1 MDVSISS
8 AVPAVSASPA
18 PTHVTPIRRIK
29 YQHAWRERLV
39 VLLLTGL
46 TGGCALLPA
55 PAPRHDEQAV
65 GAPLPYEPPLA
76 GIQVAPPLPAV
87 APEVVKHGPRR
98 KKRIAL
104 TFDACATQGPS
115 RFDERVI
122 RTLISMKVP
131 ATLFL
136 GGKWMEEYPDETQE
150 LANHPQFELANHTYL
165 HPHLPHE
172 SDERVREELVRTQ
185 DMLYTL
191 TGRRATLFRA
201 PYGELDARVARL
213 GAEAGMIA
221 IQYDLASGDP
231 DPRISSKRLIEYVR
245 GQSRNGSIVVM
256 HMNGRG
262 WKTAEAL
269 PRIVLGLR
277 KKGYKLV
284 TVSELLGRPP
294 APPVSP
300 GPALR
305 D

>member
-1 MDVSISS
+1 MKNLD
-8 AVPAVSASPA
+8 
-18 PTHVTPIRRIK
+18 T
-29 YQHAWRERLV
+29 WRGRLA
-39 VLLLTGL
+39 VLLLAGL
-46 TGGCALLPA
+46 ASGCALLPA
-55 PAPRHDEQAV
+55 PAPQHDEQAV

-87 APEVVKHGPRR
+87 APQVVKHGPRR

-104 TFDACATQGPS
+104 TFDACSTQGPS
-115 RFDERVI
+115 QFDERVI
-122 RTLISMKVP
+122 RTLIDMRVP

-136 GGKWMEEYPDETQE
+136 GGKWMEEHPDETLE

-172 SDERVREELVRTQ
+172 SDERVREEFVRTQ

-201 PYGELDARVARL
+201 PYGEVDARIAHL

-231 DPRISSKRLIEYVR
+231 DPRISTKRLLVYVTD
-245 GQSRNGSIVVM
+245 QAKNGSIVVM

-262 WKTAEAL
+262 WKTADAL
-269 PRIVLGLR
+269 PRIVLRLR

-284 TVSELLGRPP
+284 TVSDLLGRPP
-294 APPVSP
+294 APPVSA
-300 GPALR
+300 GPVFS

>member
-1 MDVSISS
+1 MKNLD
-8 AVPAVSASPA
+8 
-18 PTHVTPIRRIK
+18 T
-29 YQHAWRERLV
+29 WRGRLAA
-39 VLLLTGL
+39 LLLAGL
-46 TGGCALLPA
+46 ASGCALLPV
-55 PAPRHDEQAV
+55 PAPQHDEQAV

-87 APEVVKHGPRR
+87 APQVVKHGPRR

-104 TFDACATQGPS
+104 TFDACSTQGPS
-115 RFDERVI
+115 QFDERVI
-122 RTLISMKVP
+122 RALIEMQVP

-136 GGKWMEEYPDETQE
+136 GGKWMEEHPDETQE

-172 SDERVREELVRTQ
+172 SDERVREEFVRTQ
-185 DMLYTL
+185 DLLYTL

-201 PYGELDARVARL
+201 PYGEVDARIARL

-231 DPRISSKRLIEYVR
+231 DPRISTKRLLEYVTD
-245 GQSRNGSIVVM
+245 QAKNGSIVVM

-262 WKTAEAL
+262 WKTADAL
-269 PRIVLGLR
+269 PRIVLRLR

-284 TVSELLGRPP
+284 TVSDLLGRPP
-294 APPVSP
+294 APPVSA
-300 GPALR
+300 GPLLS

>member
-1 MDVSISS
+1 MCNRH
-8 AVPAVSASPA
+8 A
-18 PTHVTPIRRIK
+18 RRG
-29 YQHAWRERLV
+29 RLA
-39 VLLLTGL
+39 VLLWLGL
-46 TGGCALLPA
+46 TGGCALLPG
-55 PAPRHDEQAV
+55 PAPQHDEQVV

-76 GIQVAPPLPAV
+76 GVQVAPALPAV
-87 APEVVKHGPRR
+87 APQVVKNGPRR

-104 TFDACATQGPS
+104 TFDACSTQGPS
-115 RFDERVI
+115 QFDERVI
-122 RTLISMKVP
+122 RTLIEMQVP

-136 GGKWMEEYPDETQE
+136 GGKWMEEHPDETQE
-150 LANHPQFELANHTYL
+150 LANNPYFELANHTYL
-165 HPHLPHE
+165 HPHLPRE
-172 SDERVREELVRTQ
+172 SDARVREELARTQ

-201 PYGELDARVARL
+201 PYGELDARVIDL

-231 DPRISSKRLIEYVR
+231 DPRISTKRLIEYVTD
-245 GQSRNGSIVVM
+245 QAKNGSIVVM

-269 PRIVLGLR
+269 PRIVLRLR

-284 TVSELLGRPP
+284 TVSELIGRPAAP
-294 APPVSP
+294 AVSP
-300 GPALR
+300 DPALR

>member
-1 MDVSISS
+1 MKNLD
-8 AVPAVSASPA
+8 
-18 PTHVTPIRRIK
+18 T
-29 YQHAWRERLV
+29 WRGRLAA
-39 VLLLTGL
+39 LLLAGL
-46 TGGCALLPA
+46 ASGCALLPA
-55 PAPRHDEQAV
+55 PAPQNDEQAV
-65 GAPLPYEPPLA
+65 GAPLPYEPPHTGVQA
-76 GIQVAPPLPAV
+76 APALPAV
-87 APEVVKHGPRR
+87 APAVVKNGPRR
-98 KKRIAL
+98 KKKIAL

-115 RFDERVI
+115 QFDERVI
-122 RTLISMKVP
+122 RMLIELQVP

-136 GGKWMEEYPDETQE
+136 GGKWMEEHPDETLE

-172 SDERVREELVRTQ
+172 SDERVREELLRTQ

-201 PYGELDARVARL
+201 PYGEVDARIARL
-213 GAEAGMIA
+213 GAQAGMIA

-231 DPRISSKRLIEYVR
+231 DPRISSKRLIEYVSD
-245 GQSRNGSIVVM
+245 QARNGSIVVM

-269 PRIVLGLR
+269 PRIVLRLR

-294 APPVSP
+294 APAVNS
-300 GPALR
+300 GFGTQGLSAR
-305 D
+305 

>member
-1 MDVSISS
+1 MTATQSVYCRVTDLRQFSPDHRMNFQDTWRRRLT
-8 AVPAVSASPA
+8 ALLMAALAS
-18 PTHVTPIRRIK
+18 
-29 YQHAWRERLV
+29 
-39 VLLLTGL
+39 
-46 TGGCALLPA
+46 GCALAPA
-55 PAPRHDEQAV
+55 PAPLNDEQAV

-76 GIQVAPPLPAV
+76 GVRAAPALPVV
-87 APEVVKHGPRR
+87 APEVVKNGPRR

-104 TFDACATQGPS
+104 TFDACSTQGPS
-115 RFDERVI
+115 QFDERVI
-122 RTLISMKVP
+122 RVLIDMQAP

-136 GGKWMEEYPDETQE
+136 GGKWMEEHPDETQE
-150 LANHPQFELANHTYL
+150 LANYPQFEMANHTYL

-172 SDERVREELVRTQ
+172 SDERVHEELFRTQ

-201 PYGELDARVARL
+201 PYGEVDARIAGI
-213 GAEAGMIA
+213 GAQAGMIA

-231 DPRISSKRLIEYVR
+231 DPNISAKRLIEYVSA
-245 GQSRNGSIVVM
+245 QAKNGSIIVM

-269 PRIVLGLR
+269 PRIVTRLR

-294 APPVSP
+294 APAVSAA
-300 GPALR
+300 PALR

>member
-1 MDVSISS
+1 M
-8 AVPAVSASPA
+8 
-18 PTHVTPIRRIK
+18 K
-29 YQHAWRERLV
+29 NLGAWRGRLAA
-39 VLLLTGL
+39 LLLAGL
-46 TGGCALLPA
+46 TSGCALLPT
-55 PAPRHDEQAV
+55 PAPQHDEQAV

-76 GIQVAPPLPAV
+76 GVQVAPALPAV
-87 APEVVKHGPRR
+87 APQVVKHGPRR

-104 TFDACATQGPS
+104 TFDACSTQGPS
-115 RFDERVI
+115 QFDERVI
-122 RTLISMKVP
+122 RTLIAMQVP

-136 GGKWMEEYPDETQE
+136 GGKWMEEHPDETQE
-150 LANHPQFELANHTYL
+150 LARYPQFELANHTYL
-165 HPHLPHE
+165 HPHLPRE
-172 SDERVREELVRTQ
+172 SDARVREELARTQ

-201 PYGELDARVARL
+201 PYGELDARVVSL

-221 IQYDLASGDP
+221 VQYDLASGDP

-245 GQSRNGSIVVM
+245 DQSRNGSIVVM

-294 APPVSP
+294 APPISAGP
-300 GPALR
+300 GAQGLSAR
-305 D
+305 

>member
-1 MDVSISS
+1 
-8 AVPAVSASPA
+8 
-18 PTHVTPIRRIK
+18 
-29 YQHAWRERLV
+29 
-39 VLLLTGL
+39 
-46 TGGCALLPA
+46 
-55 PAPRHDEQAV
+55 V

-87 APEVVKHGPRR
+87 APQVVKHGPRR

-104 TFDACATQGPS
+104 TFDACSTQGPS
-115 RFDERVI
+115 QFDERVI
-122 RTLISMKVP
+122 RALIDMQVP

-136 GGKWMEEYPDETQE
+136 GGKWMEEHPDETLE

-172 SDERVREELVRTQ
+172 SDERVREEFVRTQ

-201 PYGELDARVARL
+201 PYGEVDARIAHL

-231 DPRISSKRLIEYVR
+231 DPRISTKRLLEYVTN
-245 GQSRNGSIVVM
+245 QAKNGSIVVM

-262 WKTAEAL
+262 WKTADAL
-269 PRIVLGLR
+269 PRIVLRLR

-284 TVSELLGRPP
+284 TVSDLLGRPP
-294 APPVSP
+294 APPVSA
-300 GPALR
+300 GPLLS